1 MTTTFN
7 NRRHTHQPMSVGE
20 QEDVNGVYERHGS
33 PQKSVMQMFG
43 ENQRFHMARLSVP
56 KDNRRRERFNGTQNT
71 MF

>member
-7 NRRHTHQPMSVGE
+7 NRRLTHQPMSVGE

-43 ENQRFHMARLSVP
+43 ENQRLHMARLSVP
-56 KDNRRRERFNGTQNT
+56 FLTSLNQDKNT
-71 MF
+71 HKMDR